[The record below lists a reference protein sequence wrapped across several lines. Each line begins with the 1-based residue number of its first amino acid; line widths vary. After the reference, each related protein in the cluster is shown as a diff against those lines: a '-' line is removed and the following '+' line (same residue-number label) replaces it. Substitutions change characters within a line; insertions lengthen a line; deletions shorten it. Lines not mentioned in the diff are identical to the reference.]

1 MMIWKVCKHY
11 HNSNVPIYEVLP
23 FDSSGYLTSCF
34 KWYGFKALRWC
45 YLFKKQA
52 ERKADK
58 LNKLKI
64 RE

>member
-1 MMIWKVCKHY
+1 MTIWKVCKFY
-11 HNSNVPIYEVLP
+11 RENDPIYEVFP
-23 FDSSGYLTSCF
+23 FDLKGYLSCVF
-34 KWYGFKALRWC
+34 KWYRFKGLRWC

-64 RE
+64 S